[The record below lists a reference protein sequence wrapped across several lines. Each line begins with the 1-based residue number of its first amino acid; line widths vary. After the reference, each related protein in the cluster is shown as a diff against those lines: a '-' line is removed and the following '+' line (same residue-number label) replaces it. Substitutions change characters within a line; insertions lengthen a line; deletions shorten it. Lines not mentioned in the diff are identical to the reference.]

1 MAESL
6 KAHKDKKESM
16 TMHRYTDRV
25 VLITGS
31 GSGIGRNLAERFA
44 AEGATVAVADIN
56 GDAARETA
64 KAITDLG
71 HRVQA
76 FTVDVADTVS
86 VHGLIE
92 EVESALGGID
102 VLINNAASTLD
113 LPFLDLSER
122 EWDLDVGVTLKGPF
136 LCSQAVLPGML
147 QREGGVIL
155 NIGSVNGFSYFGNDL
170 YSAAKAGLLSL
181 TRALAVRYGRS
192 GVRVNLIAPGTI
204 RTPFWDGRLA
214 KDPAVHQRLARWY
227 PLGRIGE
234 PDDVADA
241 ALFLASSAAS
251 WITGTAL
258 TVDGGLLAG
267 NAVMTADILG
277 EDY

>member
-1 MAESL
+1 
-6 KAHKDKKESM
+6 M
-16 TMHRYTDRV
+16 TMNRYSDRV

-56 GDAARETA
+56 GDAAREVA
-64 KAITDLG
+64 EAITASG
-71 HRVQA
+71 HRA
-76 FTVDVADTVS
+76 RAYTVDVADTVS
-86 VHGLIE
+86 VHNLAA
-92 EVESALGGID
+92 EVESTFDGVDI
-102 VLINNAASTLD
+102 LINNAASTLD
-113 LPFLDLSER
+113 LPFLELSEH

-147 QREGGVIL
+147 RRGSGVIL

-181 TRALAVRYGRS
+181 TRALAVRYGPR

-204 RTPFWDGRLA
+204 RTPFWNDRQA
-214 KDPAVHQRLARWY
+214 KDPGVHQRLARWY

-234 PDDVADA
+234 PDDVAEA

-277 EDY
+277 DEF